1 MGNKIGWIVA
11 GVLVLALIGF
21 VVYKASSPTLQP
33 ATSETSAD
41 MLEFHP
47 LNVSP
52 SLFLEAGPIG
62 VGNAGDD
69 YAKAIALYKANAP
82 AIRDAVDKIDSL
94 QNRSF
99 VPKATTM
106 TIMRQ
111 ILEHV
116 NAAGTKK
123 DMKFTLVH
131 TPKDFVVKGTY
142 RPADDLSRVW
152 RALCFLA
159 TVEFYANNYPAMEK
173 ILQAEFTLGY
183 HMVNERA
190 RARAMWDGS
199 VIQQTALNDLEKLY
213 TNWEPEKHTK
223 QVEGIRTY
231 NRELDSFRVFIEKKY
246 GTIWKNPPMPGDLYR
261 IVEMDKDRAFRV
273 DALLC
278 LGVARFTHTKFP
290 PDQKKIAALLE
301 QFEKSSDPLEAA
313 AAVAARKLNDD
324 TVKEVTAPETDD

>member
-1 MGNKIGWIVA
+1 MSNKIGWILA
-11 GVLVLALIGF
+11 GVLVLALIIF
-21 VVYKASSPTLQP
+21 VGYKMMSPSLLAP
-33 ATSETSAD
+33 TSESSAD

-52 SLFLEAGPIG
+52 TLFLDPGPIG
-62 VGNAGDD
+62 AGNAGED

-82 AIRDAVDKIDSL
+82 AIREALDKIDYL
-94 QNRSF
+94 HDRSY
-99 VPKATTM
+99 VPRASTM
-106 TIMRQ
+106 TVLRQ
-111 ILEHV
+111 MLDLV
-116 NAAGTKK
+116 SAAGTKK

-131 TPKDFVVKGTY
+131 TPKEFVVKGTY
-142 RPADDLSRVW
+142 RSADDLSRVW

-159 TVEFYANNYPAMEK
+159 AFEFYANNYPAMEK
-173 ILQAEFTLGY
+173 VLQAEFTLGY
-183 HMVNERA
+183 HMMSERA

-213 TNWEPEKHTK
+213 TNWEPQKHVK
-223 QVEGIRTY
+223 QIEGIRTY
-231 NRELDSFRVFIEKKY
+231 NRELDSFRVFIERKY
-246 GTIWKNPPMPGDLYR
+246 SAIWKNPPEPGDLYR
-261 IVEMDKDRAFRV
+261 IVELDKDRAFRV

-278 LGVARFTHTKFP
+278 LGVARFTHTKFS

-313 AAVAARKLNDD
+313 AATAARKLNDA